1 MKFPT
6 IKQNVMKIFS
16 AFGVGLYQVGS
27 PVIRSATLHLEN
39 GNTFLVEAKNQDDK
53 NVFIQKIELNGKI
66 LNRLYLTHDEIIKG
80 GKIVFYMSSM
90 YKG

>member
-1 MKFPT
+1 
-6 IKQNVMKIFS
+6 
-16 AFGVGLYQVGS
+16 
-27 PVIRSATLHLEN
+27 LEN

-66 LNRLYLTHDEIIKG
+66 LDRLYLTHDEIMKG

-90 YKG
+90 HKG